1 MTYLSNYDAIIDSQ
15 VCNSFGA
22 CCTMDH
28 HCESGCCVKDKCDKD
43 LNPKPEYGKEKCSAG
58 NASFYYKDE
67 TTLKVN
73 CLDKQIMGMYDAV
86 VGGAALSLTGIIV
99 IAVIFGTCFIACF
112 VSAIKLCCLKCRD
125 DKQRVEI

>member
-1 MTYLSNYDAIIDSQ
+1 MTYLSDYDAIIDSQ

-28 HCESGCCVKDKCDKD
+28 HCESGCCVNGKCDKD
-43 LNPKPEYGKEKCSAG
+43 LNPKPEYRKEKCSAG

-73 CLDKQIMGMYDAV
+73 CLDKQILGT
-86 VGGAALSLTGIIV
+86 ALSVTVIIV